1 MVAAMPARKRFI
13 ALTGVLSVLLV
24 ALLLVAAFLFLAPG
38 ADPDEFRHRLA
49 ETGPSAQVVDL
60 HDAQELATA
69 FNQDD
74 GTPRLVLLFSPT

>member
-1 MVAAMPARKRFI
+1 MRVRRRFV
-13 ALTGVLSVLLV
+13 ALTAALSVVLL

-38 ADPDEFRHRLA
+38 GYPDEFRQRLA

-60 HDAQELATA
+60 HDVQQLATA

-74 GTPRLVLLFSPT
+74 GTPRLVVLFSPT

>member
-1 MVAAMPARKRFI
+1 MMAA
-13 ALTGVLSVLLV
+13 LSVVLMG
-24 ALLLVAAFLFLAPG
+24 LLLVAAFLFLAPG
-38 ADPDEFRHRLA
+38 AYPDEVRHRLA

-60 HDAQELATA
+60 HDVQQLAAA